1 LIYTN
6 LHTSTTITATTITAV
21 LGSGNRFDGSTVNQ
35 LKHGFA
41 EHYNASVI
49 AVRRKGVAA
58 GSETKTAESRRKSKT
73 SDEQEHDNDVNDAH
87 YLALDKNLEISE
99 QRVNAGDLVLV
110 LAKDEV
116 LLLYM

>member
-1 LIYTN
+1 
-6 LHTSTTITATTITAV
+6 
-21 LGSGNRFDGSTVNQ
+21 LGSGNKFDGSSVHQ

-49 AVRRKGVAA
+49 AVRRKGGAA
-58 GSETKTAESRRKSKT
+58 DAENAEPYKSNA
-73 SDEQEHDNDVNDAH
+73 SDEVKGDAH
-87 YLALDKNLEISE
+87 YQALDKNLEISE

-116 LLLYM
+116 RCLAVLLLSLHLAL